1 MTASLPLSLASCV
14 GSSDRD
20 DRCPEEAEVDTSGLS
35 TEDMGQSVVMRRPGA
50 LWSGSSECEED
61 PELTQAV

>member
-1 MTASLPLSLASCV
+1 MKGEAYQSTGGEVPN
-14 GSSDRD
+14 GS
-20 DRCPEEAEVDTSGLS
+20 VDSQ

>member
-35 TEDMGQSVVMRRPGA
+35 TEDMGQSARA
-50 LWSGSSECEED
+50 SCL
-61 PELTQAV
+61 